1 MTHKT
6 PMHEMTLPQAR
17 FISYTLFV
25 LVDLVVLN
33 LFDEYWSRVTI
44 ESFTISLGAAALLQV
59 LVNLTIALG
68 HRIADYIKA
77 KPGRSAKVY
86 RGITT
91 YLILV
96 GSKFVMLEAIDLA
109 FGERVLFGGRW
120 HGLVAFVAVL
130 IAIIVAEAIMKM
142 IYTRFGG
149 RIEA

>member
-44 ESFTISLGAAALLQV
+44 ESFTISLAAAALLQV
-59 LVNLTIALG
+59 LLKLTIALE
-68 HRIADYIKA
+68 HRIADYFKA
-77 KPGRSAKVY
+77 KPGKSAKVY

-109 FGERVLFGGRW
+109 FGERVHFGGRW
-120 HGLVAFVAVL
+120 HGLVAFVAVI

-142 IYTRFGG
+142 IYTRMGG
-149 RIEA
+149 RVEG